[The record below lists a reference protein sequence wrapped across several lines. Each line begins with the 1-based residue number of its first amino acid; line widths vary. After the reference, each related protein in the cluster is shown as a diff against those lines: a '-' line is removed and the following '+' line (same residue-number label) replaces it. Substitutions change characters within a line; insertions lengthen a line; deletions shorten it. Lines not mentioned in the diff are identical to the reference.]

1 MPALSAASGD
11 LLVYDATYHLAST
24 SASSNLPPARS
35 VLTNPHGSSA
45 LTAVAPPFVVKLDWC
60 LLIAHVLSCI
70 ILTWLTVWLGC
81 DAPSA

>member
-1 MPALSAASGD
+1 MDMPALSAACGD

-45 LTAVAPPFVVKLDWC
+45 LTTVAHPFAVKLDWW
-60 LLIAHVLSCI
+60 LMFS
-70 ILTWLTVWLGC
+70 LTWLTVWLGC